1 MIKVLQNLNVD
12 IKSNKFHGCCCYRM
26 EIVCLLWQIWIESLI
41 SQTFLSGLGS
51 IAFHAH
57 NFTEC
62 LSFSSNEKI
71 NHPCNFF
78 WYIFNCAS
86 SNFTLVPSFLSNRI
100 GVNHRRIFIHLFF
113 GKYYFIFIWPFT
125 LDLLATWILQLKTL
139 LLVFQNETKCPVC
152 SLTFKTD
159 KKNVLW
165 LLVFQENAKR

>member
-12 IKSNKFHGCCCYRM
+12 IKSNKFHGCCCYPM

-62 LSFSSNEKI
+62 LSFFSNEKI

-78 WYIFNCAS
+78 WGIFNCAN
-86 SNFTLVPSFLSNRI
+86 SNFTLVLSFLSNRI
-100 GVNHRRIFIHLFF
+100 GVNYRHIFIHLFF

-125 LDLLATWILQLKTL
+125 LDLLATCSSRLYCWFSRMKLNFLFVLLHLK
-139 LLVFQNETKCPVC
+139 LVKRMF
-152 SLTFKTD
+152 
-159 KKNVLW
+159 LW